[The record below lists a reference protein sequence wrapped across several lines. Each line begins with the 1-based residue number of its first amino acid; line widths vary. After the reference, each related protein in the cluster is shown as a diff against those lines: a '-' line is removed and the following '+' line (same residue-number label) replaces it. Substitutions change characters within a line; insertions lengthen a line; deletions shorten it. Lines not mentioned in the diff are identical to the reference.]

1 MTISGSK
8 SVKKGQKMLKKAT
21 NLVQNAFFEKKIGL
35 ANSKYINTFNMMKK
49 NWCQYITL
57 GLIFSHLAKLTYHF
71 RIYSQQLSTTL

>member
-49 NWCQYITL
+49 
-57 GLIFSHLAKLTYHF
+57 K
-71 RIYSQQLSTTL
+71 